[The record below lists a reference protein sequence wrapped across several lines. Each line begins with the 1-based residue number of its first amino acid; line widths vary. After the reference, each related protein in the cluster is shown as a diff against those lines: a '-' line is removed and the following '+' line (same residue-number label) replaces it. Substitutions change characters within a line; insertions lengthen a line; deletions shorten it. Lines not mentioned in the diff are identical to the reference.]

1 MKHTLRTIALSIA
14 TGIACV
20 STVVAVPVQAQDDCG
35 WVTDWNNPD
44 GGYCS
49 YHPEWYGG
57 STKTS
62 TASGA
67 SSYSASIVS
76 YDSGYAAPKSFTV
89 YYQYSNPYEVIG
101 NGNMRA
107 NGCVPTAA
115 AMLGSYY
122 GNSMTPN
129 DWGWYLYGTGNFN
142 NAYGHGGTDA
152 SWYDVAGVL
161 GLTAWDIY
169 DYDSLVSALQSG
181 ATVVIHAYYGG
192 GTHAMLM
199 TGYNSGMTTVY
210 ESIGG
215 CYSKSV
221 KSLWNSRSFVWND
234 CLTGTSV
241 IALA

>member
-1 MKHTLRTIALSIA
+1 MLTPTSLKKILLSTLTA
-14 TGIACV
+14 IACIGV
-20 STVVAVPVQAQDDCG
+20 IPATTVQAQDGCG

-57 STKTS
+57 

-67 SSYSASIVS
+67 PSYSTSAEP
-76 YDSGYAAPKSFTV
+76 YDSGYAAPKVFTV

-122 GNSMTPN
+122 GSSMTPS

-152 SWYDVAGVL
+152 SWYDVAGAL

-181 ATVVIHAYYGG
+181 TTVAIHVYYGG
-192 GTHAMLM
+192 GTHAMLL
-199 TGYNSGMTTVY
+199 TGYNNGNTTVY

-234 CLTGTSV
+234 CLTGSSV
-241 IALA
+241 IALS

>member
-1 MKHTLRTIALSIA
+1 MLTPTSLKKVLLSTLTA
-14 TGIACV
+14 IACMGFIPA
-20 STVVAVPVQAQDDCG
+20 TTVQAQDDCG

-49 YHPEWYGG
+49 FHPEWYGG
-57 STKTS
+57 AQKSATYS
-62 TASGA
+62 TAGSA
-67 SSYSASIVS
+67 SSGTA
-76 YDSGYAAPKSFTV
+76 DGYAAPKAFTV

-122 GNSMTPN
+122 GSGMTPN
-129 DWGWYLYGTGNFN
+129 DWGWYLYSTGYFN

-181 ATVVIHAYYGG
+181 ATVAIHAYYGG

-199 TGYNSGMTTVY
+199 TGYNNGITTVY

-234 CLTGTSV
+234 CLTGSSV

>member
-1 MKHTLRTIALSIA
+1 MFTLTSLKKVSISIFA
-14 TGIACV
+14 AIACV
-20 STVVAVPVQAQDDCG
+20 GFISPTPVKAQDDCG

-57 STKTS
+57 NAKGNTYNAAGSS
-62 TASGA
+62 A
-67 SSYSASIVS
+67 SSAA
-76 YDSGYAAPKSFTV
+76 DGYAAPKSFTV

-122 GNSMTPN
+122 GSSMTPN

-152 SWYDVAGVL
+152 SWYDVAGAL

-181 ATVVIHAYYGG
+181 ATVAIHAYYGG

-199 TGYNSGMTTVY
+199 TGYNNGTTTVY

-234 CLTGTSV
+234 CLTGSSV
-241 IALA
+241 IALS

>member
-1 MKHTLRTIALSIA
+1 MFKTNVIKKLAVAAVTA
-14 TGIACV
+14 IACL
-20 STVVAVPVQAQDDCG
+20 SAVPVTAVQAESDDCG
-35 WVTDWNNPD
+35 WVTDWSRAD

-57 STKTS
+57 
-62 TASGA
+62 TASSGT
-67 SSYSASIVS
+67 SYSASS
-76 YDSGYAAPKSFTV
+76 SADYSSGYAAPKSFTV
-89 YYQYSNPYEVIG
+89 YYQYSNPYTVIG

-122 GNSMTPN
+122 GNNMSPT

-142 NAYGHGGTDA
+142 NSCGHGGTDA
-152 SWYDVAGVL
+152 SWYDVAGAL

-181 ATVVIHAYYGG
+181 ATVAAHVYYGG
-192 GTHAMLM
+192 GTHAMLL
-199 TGYNSGMTTVY
+199 TGYNNGTTTVY

-215 CYSKSV
+215 CYTRSV
-221 KSLWNSRSFVWND
+221 SSVWASRSFVWSD
-234 CLTGTSV
+234 CLTGSSV
-241 IALA
+241 IAIA

>member
-1 MKHTLRTIALSIA
+1 MLTPTSLKKVLLSALTA
-14 TGIACV
+14 IACMGFV
-20 STVVAVPVQAQDDCG
+20 PATPVQAQDDCG

-57 STKTS
+57 AQKSAAYSNAGSTYSS
-62 TASGA
+62 TT
-67 SSYSASIVS
+67 
-76 YDSGYAAPKSFTV
+76 DGYAAPKAFTV

-122 GNSMTPN
+122 GSGMTPN
-129 DWGWYLYGTGNFN
+129 DWGWYLYSTGNFN

-169 DYDSLVSALQSG
+169 DYDSLTSALQSG
-181 ATVVIHAYYGG
+181 ATVAIHAYYGG

-199 TGYNSGMTTVY
+199 TGYSNGMTTVY

-234 CLTGTSV
+234 CLTGSSV